1 MKIVNDPTEQTTA
14 ATDIL
19 LALAAGAG
27 LFFLYRLYRSA
38 PPDGSPWKI
47 AVWSAAIG
55 MIGLSAAL
63 GAAAHGLAWSPTVHR
78 RIWRMLNMA
87 LALTVS
93 LFVAGV
99 AYDLWGL
106 RVSASILPIVLAA
119 GLGFYLVTLRHPGIF
134 LFFIIYEA
142 LALSFALGAY
152 SLLAIQG
159 TLPGAGLMAT
169 GILISITAAIIQANK
184 TVLVTLI
191 WKFDHNGIY
200 HLVQILGLA
209 VLLLGLQ
216 RSLAG

>member
-27 LFFLYRLYRSA
+27 LFFLYRSA
-38 PPDGSPWKI
+38 LPGGSSWKI

-55 MIGLSAAL
+55 MIGLSSAL

-134 LFFIIYEA
+134 LLFIIYEA

-159 TLPGAGLMAT
+159 TLPGAALMAA
-169 GILISITAAIIQANK
+169 GILISMAAAGIQACK
-184 TVLVTLI
+184 TMSVTVI
-191 WKFDHNGIY
+191 W
-200 HLVQILGLA
+200 
-209 VLLLGLQ
+209 
-216 RSLAG
+216 